1 MKHLYGMTCA
11 TITPM
16 FADGSVDYESA
27 KNLYRHLSQ
36 NGVHCLYPNGTN
48 GESLSLS
55 KEEREKLAQLCME
68 EAGGKSVVYIQCGA
82 STVAESYAHVLHAKS
97 IGADGA
103 GLMTPVF
110 FPVDEKGMEEYYS
123 RALEMAED
131 FPLYVYNIASRT
143 GNDVSAELFDHLC
156 CRYPNLLGIKFSS
169 PDLPRLVQYTKAN
182 APKGSDA
189 LIGND
194 QLALACLSLGGKG
207 YVSGPGAVFPKLF
220 VSLYEAFRAGRLD
233 EAMSIQKTITA
244 TLEGMKGIPEIP
256 AIKYMLMRQGIIAND
271 TCRAPLRALSD
282 EEKKKLDALV

>member
-36 NGVHCLYPNGTN
+36 SGVHCLYPNGTN

-55 KEEREKLAQLCME
+55 KEEREKLARLCVE
-68 EAGGKSVVYIQCGA
+68 EVGGKSVVYIQCGA
-82 STVAESYAHVLHAKS
+82 STVAESYAHIRHAKS
-97 IGADGA
+97 IGADGG

-110 FPVDEKGMEEYYS
+110 FPVDENGMEEYYS
-123 RALEMAED
+123 QALDIAEA

-143 GNDVSAELFDHLC
+143 GNDVSAGLFDRLC
-156 CRYPNLLGIKFSS
+156 RKYPNLLGIKFSS
-169 PDLPRLVQYTKAN
+169 PNLPRLVQYAKAN
-182 APKGSDA
+182 APQGSDA

-194 QLALACLSLGGKG
+194 QLALACLILGGKG
-207 YVSGPGAVFPKLF
+207 YVSGPGAAFPQMF
-220 VSLYEAFRAGRLD
+220 VSLYETFCAGALD
-233 EAMSIQKTITA
+233 KAMEIQQTITA
-244 TLEGMKGIPEIP
+244 TLETMKGIPEIP
-256 AIKYMLMRQGIIAND
+256 AIKHLLMRQGIIGSD
-271 TCRAPLRALSD
+271 TCRAPLRLLTD